1 MKRGKEGERR
11 KREGIREEEKRQE
24 KRQGDKRER
33 GR

>member
-24 KRQGDKRER
+24 KRQGDKWER

>member
-11 KREGIREEEKRQE
+11 KREGIREEKKRQE
-24 KRQGDKRER
+24 KRQGDKWER